1 MSSPDVMATT
11 VPFKTPQGNEEL
23 RSRKLKLGQ
32 RHRTVLFLI
41 DGKRPLAEVLVLAQ
55 KAGAATQHFE
65 DLLRLGLVDLPPE
78 PVLPPEPEA
87 EPVEEIELTSVE
99 LPVLEEVLVEEP
111 AEEVSERLAT
121 PNERAPLADA
131 LRAPDSPP
139 LPLQPDV
146 AKPKPAPADADD
158 DEYDTVAD
166 PRMLDDVATG
176 AMDLPTLAPP
186 TSLPPPRPPAP
197 AGTSRRPPVAPPVL
211 KEAVP
216 APPPSRPFA
225 IAPPRA
231 KAAPVD
237 GGSLDIDLP
246 LPDESE
252 ARILQEVREL
262 LNDALRL
269 DAPLFSARTFMRVRN
284 AQSAKELID
293 LVWEIQDHLTRRR
306 RPRKEF
312 HSLLRAR
319 ELLGL
324 GNTLV
329 SDESTRPPYLD
340 EE

>member
-1 MSSPDVMATT
+1 MSSLDVMATT

-87 EPVEEIELTSVE
+87 EPGEEIELTSVE

-111 AEEVSERLAT
+111 VEEVSERLAT
-121 PNERAPLADA
+121 PSERTPPAEAP
-131 LRAPDSPP
+131 RAPDTRP
-139 LPLQPDV
+139 LPLRPE
-146 AKPKPAPADADD
+146 ASKAEPAPADADD

-176 AMDLPTLAPP
+176 AMDLPRLSSPA
-186 TSLPPPRPPAP
+186 SRPPPLPASTP
-197 AGTSRRPPVAPPVL
+197 RRPPVAPPVL

-225 IAPPRA
+225 VAPPRA
-231 KAAPVD
+231 KAPPRAD
-237 GGSLDIDLP
+237 GTLDIDLP

-262 LNDALRL
+262 LNDTLRL

-293 LVWEIQDHLTRRR
+293 LLWEIQDHLTRRR

-312 HSLLRAR
+312 QSLLRAR

>member
-1 MSSPDVMATT
+1 MSSLDVMATT

-78 PVLPPEPEA
+78 PVRPPEPEA

-111 AEEVSERLAT
+111 VEEVSERLAM
-121 PNERAPLADA
+121 PSERVPLADA
-131 LRAPDSPP
+131 PRAPDTRRLPP
-139 LPLQPDV
+139 EA
-146 AKPKPAPADADD
+146 AKAKPAPSDADDDDDD

-166 PRMLDDVATG
+166 PRMLDDVTTG
-176 AMDLPTLAPP
+176 AMDLPTLSSPA
-186 TSLPPPRPPAP
+186 SPPPPVPATT
-197 AGTSRRPPVAPPVL
+197 ARRPSVAPPVL

-225 IAPPRA
+225 VPPPRA
-231 KAAPVD
+231 KAPPVAD
-237 GGSLDIDLP
+237 GSLDIDLP

-262 LNDALRL
+262 LNDTLRL

-293 LVWEIQDHLTRRR
+293 LLWEIQDHLTRRR

-312 HSLLRAR
+312 QSLLRAR